1 MNLLFRL
8 ERDAEE
14 IEQLKRQVA
23 QLKAK
28 ITLLNAVIESYEKE
42 NV

>member
-8 ERDAEE
+8 ERDEE
-14 IEQLKRQVA
+14 EMEQLKRQVA

>member
-1 MNLLFRL
+1 MNLLLRL
-8 ERDAEE
+8 ERDAAEM
-14 IEQLKRQVA
+14 EQLKRQVA